1 MSTSTSTNIQDSR
14 GVYVG
19 NNYVI
24 NSTGGFSIQ
33 QGLPRINLRN
43 IGSANKID
51 VTDALQIKYPVVR
64 INNKSDPINDEVTI
78 TAEEILDYITPNRI
92 ISMGKLSTL
101 YEDFNYTILKY
112 FGDSSGFSTL
122 FVEEQ
127 FYNINQGIFDK
138 TALIQL
144 FNNFDFDINGTQT
157 TNLTGSF
164 KVSYLSD
171 TIRYA
176 SETNVFNNRPIE
188 DNTGPSNGFV
198 AGDLIYIPNGISIT
212 LTVNIEPEPYAPINI
227 GPTNLSAIDPLINYT
242 IPETNISKQTS
253 SSLTNITQTYSV
265 PILVSLTDENF
276 NMIGEYAVTW
286 SNKSKDNINSKNWLS
301 ISVSASGKYQ
311 TAIEEYGDIY
321 ISNDFGDTWVTHKN
335 IGYSLANNISISLT
349 GKYISASNGLEIY
362 TSSDYGRS
370 WNKSYNSGTCQIFVS
385 MCITGKYQAVISSGD
400 GLYQSSDYGVSWTKN
415 QNISGGLYNSILA
428 FPTAGISLSFDGKR
442 QIIVSE
448 AIYLSTDYGNSWS
461 TTTIINDTNREFDD
475 HNWVGCDM
483 SSDGQYMAAIEVTGE
498 IYTSSDFGNNWIKN
512 DNPIVRDRQWQAIS
526 ISATGKFQ
534 TAVEKNGYI
543 FISVDYGLTWRTAPD
558 HTLGKQVWQSISLS
572 SNGMYQSA
580 LVYGGDIYTA
590 KLYQP

>member
-1 MSTSTSTNIQDSR
+1 MSAIPSTTQDSR

-43 IGSANKID
+43 IGSANQID

-78 TAEEILDYITPNRI
+78 TTEDILDYITPNRI

-101 YEDFNYTILKY
+101 YEDFNYTILEY
-112 FGDSSGFSTL
+112 FGDPSGFSTL
-122 FVEEQ
+122 FAEEQ
-127 FYNINQGIFDK
+127 FYNINQGVFDRN
-138 TALIQL
+138 ALIQL
-144 FNNFDFDINGTQT
+144 FNKFEFDISGTQT
-157 TNLTGSF
+157 TNLTGYF

-171 TIRYA
+171 SIRYA
-176 SETNVFNNRPIE
+176 SETNIFGNRPVE
-188 DNTGPSNGFV
+188 NNTGPSDGFV
-198 AGDLIYIPNGISIT
+198 SGDRIYIPNGISIT
-212 LTVNIEPEPYAPINI
+212 LTVNIEQEPYAPINV
-227 GPTNLSAIDPLINYT
+227 GPTNLLSIDHLINYT
-242 IPETNISKQTS
+242 LSETNISKQTS

-265 PILVSLTDENF
+265 PILIVLTDDDF

-286 SNKSKDNINSKNWLS
+286 TNSSNDTVNIQPWLS
-301 ISVSASGKYQ
+301 VSVSASGKYQ
-311 TAIEEYGDIY
+311 SAIDENGDIY
-321 ISNDFGDTWVTHKN
+321 ISNDFGDTWVTREN
-335 IGYSLANNISISLT
+335 IGPSITNNIRISLT
-349 GKYISASNGLEIY
+349 GKYISAANGLDIY

-370 WNKSYNSGTCQIFVS
+370 WNKAYNFGTCQIFVS
-385 MCITGKYQAVISSGD
+385 MCITGEYQAVISSGD

-415 QNISGGLYNSILA
+415 NNINGDLYNSILA
-428 FPTAGISLSFDGKR
+428 FPTAGISMTFDGKR

-448 AIYLSTDYGNSWS
+448 AIYLSTDYGNSWI
-461 TTTIINDTNREFDD
+461 TTTIIDDNHSEFDD

-498 IYTSSDFGNNWIKN
+498 IYTSSDFGNNWTKIEN
-512 DNPIVRDRQWQAIS
+512 AIVRDLQWQDIS

-534 TAVEKNGYI
+534 TAIEKNGHI
-543 FISVDYGLTWRTAPD
+543 FMSIDYGVNWRTAPD
-558 HTLGKQVWQSISLS
+558 HKLAEQVWQSVSVS

-580 LVYGGDIYTA
+580 VVYGGDIYTA